1 MTSPIKVHRHPLSGH
16 CHRVELML
24 SLLSVPFERIE
35 VDLLKREHKQPSFL
49 SKNAL
54 GQVPVIEDG
63 EVYLSDSNAILVYL
77 ALRYDPSGRWLPR
90 EPLAAAHVQRWLSL
104 AAGELVRGPG
114 DLRRAALLK
123 APIDRA
129 AAERTTQDLLTLLET
144 TLASQAFLVGSSPT
158 LADVALYSYTAL
170 APEGGVSLEPFP
182 ALRAWHARVESL
194 PGFLAAHRVKP
205 REPSRVGQP

>member
-1 MTSPIKVHRHPLSGH
+1 
-16 CHRVELML
+16 ML

-35 VDLLKREHKQPSFL
+35 VDLLKREQKLPGFL

-54 GQVPVIEDG
+54 GQVPVLEDG
-63 EVYLSDSNAILVYL
+63 EVCLADSNAILVYL

-90 EPLAAAHVQRWLSL
+90 EPLAAATVQRWLSL

-114 DLRRAALLK
+114 DLRLAALLRK
-123 APIDRA
+123 PIDRA
-129 AAERTTQDLLTLLET
+129 AAERTTQDLLGLLEA
-144 TLASQAFLVGSSPT
+144 TLRAQPFLVGAHPT

-194 PGFLAAHRVKP
+194 PGFIAAY
-205 REPSRVGQP
+205 RVGSDETAKTA

>member
-1 MTSPIKVHRHPLSGH
+1 
-16 CHRVELML
+16 ML
-24 SLLSVPFERIE
+24 SLLSIPFERVE
-35 VDLLKREHKQPSFL
+35 VDLLKREQKQPGFL

-54 GQVPVIEDG
+54 GQVPVLEDG
-63 EVYLSDSNAILVYL
+63 EVCLADSNAILVYL

-90 EPLAAAHVQRWLSL
+90 EPLAAANVQRWLSL

-123 APIDRA
+123 APIDQA
-129 AAERTTQDLLTLLET
+129 AAERTTQDLLGLLEA
-144 TLASQAFLVGSSPT
+144 TLAGQEFLVGAVAT

-182 ALRAWHARVESL
+182 ALRTWHARMEAL
-194 PGFLAAHRVKP
+194 PGFIAAHRVKP
-205 REPSRVGQP
+205 AKTA